1 MVMETFDA
9 LWCLAPDLL
18 EHCAPAFVWLVS
30 HWFTCERLFDGLLDL
45 PGFRF
50 FRAYWGFADHF
61 KEQADSLLN
70 SLDSQHKKL
79 LAGEMSKSSSNNSL
93 TGPSKSTFCVD
104 SVARAF

>member
-1 MVMETFDA
+1 M
-9 LWCLAPDLL
+9 
-18 EHCAPAFVWLVS
+18 FVTWIRSL
-30 HWFTCERLFDGLLDL
+30 
-45 PGFRF
+45 

-93 TGPSKSTFCVD
+93 TGPCKSILV
-104 SVARAF
+104 VAQVSNP